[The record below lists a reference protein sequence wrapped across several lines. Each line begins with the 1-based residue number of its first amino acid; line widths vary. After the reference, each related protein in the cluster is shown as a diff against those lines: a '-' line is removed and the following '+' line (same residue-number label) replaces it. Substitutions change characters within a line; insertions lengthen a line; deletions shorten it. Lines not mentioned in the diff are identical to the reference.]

1 MNVQELLIHFM
12 QSLHDGYIAALDDL
26 TDEQL
31 NWRYN
36 DEAVSPGFHAW
47 HYIRT
52 KDNIVNFVC
61 QDRKPPVWLRKG
73 LNESW
78 NFPKVAQGTDMARD
92 EAHELLIPSATQLIA
107 YFNDVHDD
115 VLGYLNAS
123 TDADL
128 AETVRV
134 VQFGHQ
140 AKSQQ
145 IMQTCIAHG
154 NGHLGQILNTRTVM
168 GHPARIDF

>member
-1 MNVQELLIHFM
+1 MQTVELIRHFM
-12 QSLHDGYIAALDDL
+12 QALHEGYLAALDDL

-31 NWRYN
+31 NWRYDDN
-36 DEAVSPGFHAW
+36 AVSAGFHAW
-47 HYIRT
+47 HYVRT

-61 QDRKPPVWLRKG
+61 QDRRPPVWLRQG

-78 NFPKVAQGTDMARD
+78 NFPKVAQGTDMARG
-92 EAHELLIPSATQLIA
+92 EAQALRIPSVDALVG
-107 YFNDVHDD
+107 YFNSVHDD
-115 VLGYLNAS
+115 VMAYLQSAS
-123 TDADL
+123 DADL

-145 IMQTCIAHG
+145 IIQTCIAHG
-154 NGHLGQILNTRTVM
+154 NGHLGQILNMRSVM
-168 GHPARIDF
+168 GYPARIDF

>member
-1 MNVQELLIHFM
+1 MTVQQLITHFM
-12 QSLHDGYIAALDDL
+12 EALHQGYIAALDDL
-26 TDEQL
+26 DDEQL
-31 NWRYN
+31 NWRF
-36 DEAVSPGFHAW
+36 DDQAVSPGFHAW
-47 HYIRT
+47 HYVRT

-61 QDRKPPVWLRKG
+61 QDRKPPVWLRQG
-73 LNESW
+73 LNDSW
-78 NFPKVAQGTDMARD
+78 NFPKVAQGTDMERSD
-92 EAHELLIPSATQLIA
+92 AHGLRIPSTADLVG
-107 YFNDVHDD
+107 YFINVHDD
-115 VLGYLNAS
+115 VMQYLNAS

-154 NGHLGQILNTRTVM
+154 NGHLGQILNTRSVM

>member
-1 MNVQELLIHFM
+1 MA
-12 QSLHDGYIAALDDL
+12 SLHDGYIAALDDL
-26 TDEQL
+26 DDDQL
-31 NWRYN
+31 NWRY
-36 DEAVSPGFHAW
+36 DDHSVSVGFHAW

-61 QDRKPPVWLRKG
+61 QDRKPPVWLRQG
-73 LNESW
+73 LNETW
-78 NFPKVAQGTDMARD
+78 NFPRVAQGTDMERS
-92 EAHELLIPSATQLIA
+92 EAQGLRIPSTADLIG
-107 YFNDVHDD
+107 YFNDVHED
-115 VLGYLNAS
+115 VMGYLNTA

-145 IMQTCIAHG
+145 ILQTCIAHG
-154 NGHLGQILNTRTVM
+154 NGHLGQILNTRSVM
-168 GHPARIDF
+168 GYPARIDF

>member
-1 MNVQELLIHFM
+1 MNVQQLLIHFM
-12 QSLHDGYIAALDDL
+12 DTLHHGYVAALDDL
-26 TDEQL
+26 DDDQL
-31 NWRYN
+31 NWRY
-36 DEAVSPGFHAW
+36 DDRAVSVGFHAW
-47 HYIRT
+47 HYVRT

-61 QDRKPPVWLRKG
+61 QERKPPVWLRQG
-73 LNESW
+73 LDEAW
-78 NFPKVAQGTDMARD
+78 NFPRVAQGTDMERSDAQALR
-92 EAHELLIPSATQLIA
+92 IPSVSDLLG
-107 YFNDVHDD
+107 YFHDVHED
-115 VLGYLNAS
+115 VTAYLRDS

-154 NGHLGQILNTRTVM
+154 NGHLGQILNTRSVM
-168 GHPARIDF
+168 GFPARIDF

>member
-1 MNVQELLIHFM
+1 MNVQQLLIHFM
-12 QSLHDGYIAALDDL
+12 QTLHDGYIAALDDL
-26 TDEQL
+26 DDDQL

-36 DEAVSPGFHAW
+36 DNAVSSGFHAW
-47 HYIRT
+47 HYVRT
-52 KDNIVNFVC
+52 KDHIINFVC
-61 QDRKPPVWLRKG
+61 QDRKPPVWLRQG

-78 NFPKVAQGTDMARD
+78 DFPKVAQGTDMERSDAQGLR
-92 EAHELLIPSATQLIA
+92 IPSTADLIG
-107 YFNDVHDD
+107 YFNNVHEDVMQ
-115 VLGYLNAS
+115 YLNAS

-145 IMQTCIAHG
+145 ILQTCIAHG
-154 NGHLGQILNTRTVM
+154 NGHLGQILNIRSVM

>member
-1 MNVQELLIHFM
+1 MNVQQLLIHFM
-12 QSLHDGYIAALDDL
+12 DSLHDGYIAALDDL
-26 TDEQL
+26 DDDQL
-31 NWRYN
+31 NWRY
-36 DEAVSPGFHAW
+36 DDHSVSVGFHAW

-61 QDRKPPVWLRKG
+61 QDRKPPVWLRQG
-73 LNESW
+73 LNETW
-78 NFPKVAQGTDMARD
+78 NFPRVAQGTDMERG
-92 EAHELLIPSATQLIA
+92 EAQGLRIPSTADLIG
-107 YFNDVHDD
+107 YFNDVHED
-115 VLGYLNAS
+115 VMGYLNTA

-145 IMQTCIAHG
+145 ILQTCIAHG
-154 NGHLGQILNTRTVM
+154 NGHLGQILNTRSVM
-168 GHPARIDF
+168 GYPARIDF

>member
-12 QSLHDGYIAALDDL
+12 QTLHDGYIAALDDL
-26 TDEQL
+26 SDEQL
-31 NWRYN
+31 NWRYS
-36 DEAVSPGFHAW
+36 DDAVSPGFHAW

-61 QDRKPPVWLRKG
+61 QDRKPPVWLRQG

-92 EAHELLIPSATQLIA
+92 EAQQLLIPSVPQLIA
-107 YFNDVHDD
+107 YFNDVHED

-140 AKSQQ
+140 PKSQQ

>member
-12 QSLHDGYIAALDDL
+12 QTLHDGYIAALDDL

-61 QDRKPPVWLRKG
+61 QDRRPPVWLRQG

-92 EAHELLIPSATQLIA
+92 EAQELLIPSVTQLIT

-140 AKSQQ
+140 PKSQQ

>member
-1 MNVQELLIHFM
+1 MTVQELLIHFM
-12 QSLHDGYIAALDDL
+12 QALHNGYIAALDDL
-26 TDEQL
+26 DDDQL
-31 NWRYN
+31 NWRYDDN
-36 DEAVSPGFHAW
+36 AVSPGFHAW

-61 QDRKPPVWLRKG
+61 QDRKPPVWLRQG

-78 NFPKVAQGTDMARD
+78 SFPKVAQGTDMERSDAQGLR
-92 EAHELLIPSATQLIA
+92 IPSTGALIG
-107 YFNDVHDD
+107 YFNDVHED
-115 VLGYLNAS
+115 VMQYLNAS

-128 AETVRV
+128 AGTVRV

-145 IMQTCIAHG
+145 ILQTCIAHG
-154 NGHLGQILNTRTVM
+154 NGHLGQILNTRSVM
-168 GHPARIDF
+168 GYPARIDF

>member
-1 MNVQELLIHFM
+1 MNVQALLRHFM
-12 QSLHDGYIAALDDL
+12 QTLHDGYLAALDDL

-31 NWRYN
+31 NWRY
-36 DEAVSPGFHAW
+36 DDHAVSSGFHAW

-52 KDNIVNFVC
+52 KDNIINFVC
-61 QDRKPPVWLRKG
+61 QDRKPPVWLRQR

-78 NFPKVAQGTDMARD
+78 NFPKVAQGTDMERG
-92 EAHELLIPSATQLIA
+92 EAQALRIPSTDNLIG
-107 YFNDVHDD
+107 YGNDVHAD
-115 VLGYLNAS
+115 VIGYLDAC

-154 NGHLGQILNTRTVM
+154 NGHLGQILNIRSVM
-168 GHPARIDF
+168 GQPARIDF